1 MKLEP
6 HAAVLAQDLPAIYS
20 FIAKAD
26 PNAAERVLDAVERT
40 FETIA
45 HQAVSGV
52 RYSTRNPLLKNVRM
66 LPVHDFPNYLVFY
79 RIEGTAIQ
87 VLYVVHGARD
97 LPRLFRSEPRG

>member
-1 MKLEP
+1 MKIEL
-6 HAAVLAQDLPAIYS
+6 HAAVLGQDLPAIYS
-20 FIAKAD
+20 FIARGD
-26 PNAAERVLDAVERT
+26 QSAAERVLDAVEQT

-45 HQAVSGV
+45 QQPVGGV
-52 RYSTRNPLLKNVRM
+52 NYPTRNPLLQNIRM

-79 RIEGTAIQ
+79 RIEDAAIH

>member
-1 MKLEP
+1 MKIEL

-26 PNAAERVLDAVERT
+26 PHAAERVLDAVAQT
-40 FETIA
+40 FEALA
-45 HQAVSGV
+45 HQPVCGV
-52 RYSTRNPLLKNVRM
+52 RYPTRNPLLQNVRM

-79 RIEGTAIQ
+79 RIEGAAIH